1 MDMLLN
7 SIRYAYGTRHYKLVY
22 SIGGS
27 KGVFENFKTYS
38 KLPDVY
44 SEGVPTF
51 MTDASHG
58 GEKPMAGF
66 VGIIYGGPFSWSG
79 YRLPQTSLSSC
90 DAEYCA
96 ATTTVTTIVSV
107 RPVMNFIQG
116 RELKEPTILFCD
128 NIAAVLLSEN
138 NTSSRRLKHIA
149 TRIAYLRESVK
160 DGQVQMHHIATNGNI
175 ADLFT
180 KPLGA
185 THFHY
190 LRRLLMA

>member
-1 MDMLLN
+1 M
-7 SIRYAYGTRHYKLVY
+7 
-22 SIGGS
+22 
-27 KGVFENFKTYS
+27 
-38 KLPDVY
+38 
-44 SEGVPTF
+44 
-51 MTDASHG
+51 
-58 GEKPMAGF
+58 
-66 VGIIYGGPFSWSG
+66 
-79 YRLPQTSLSSC
+79 
-90 DAEYCA
+90 
-96 ATTTVTTIVSV
+96 VSV
-107 RPVMNFIQG
+107 RPVISFLQG

-185 THFHY
+185 TQFHY